1 MTEETKAVATT
12 GTKAVAAPKQTIR
25 SLIEGEE
32 FKKQVAL
39 ALPKHLTPD
48 RFVRVAIN
56 AMMRTPT
63 LAQCDH
69 ASFFNCLLNLSALG
83 LEPDGRRA
91 HLIPYWNSKRN
102 VHEAQLIVDY
112 KGLVELAMRSGKVS
126 LIHADVVCE
135 NDLFEYDMGEIKA
148 HKINFREPRG
158 EMYAAYCI
166 IKMKDGTVKAEVMS
180 KDDIEGIRKRS
191 RAGNSGPWITD
202 YNEMSKKT
210 VFRRASK
217 WIELSP
223 ELRDAF
229 EKDDDRVPEF
239 GAPVAPV
246 KIKPVKLDL
255 PAIEEKPAAET
266 IEVPSELSEGADP
279 DLSAKVDAEQPKVED
294 PQERENL
301 IDEIRAEC
309 VGLPT
314 RLAKCCK
321 RVGIGAEELESAPVE
336 ALRRV
341 LSAVMKEGE
350 RPQ

>member
-1 MTEETKAVATT
+1 M
-12 GTKAVAAPKQTIR
+12 
-25 SLIEGEE
+25 
-32 FKKQVAL
+32 AL

-102 VHEAQLIVDY
+102 IHEAQLIVDY

-166 IKMKDGTVKAEVMS
+166 IRMKDGTVKAEVMS
-180 KDDIEGIRKRS
+180 KDEIEAIRKRS
-191 RAGNSGPWITD
+191 RAGNAGPWITD
-202 YNEMSKKT
+202 FSEMSKKT

-246 KIKPVKLDL
+246 KIKPMKLDL
-255 PAIEEKPAAET
+255 PAFEAPPPPVAEEVIDAKD
-266 IEVPSELSEGADP
+266 ADP
-279 DLSAKVDAEQPKVED
+279 DLSAVPPVED
-294 PQERENL
+294 PEEREKL

-309 VGLPT
+309 VGLPS
-314 RLAKCCK
+314 RLSKECK
-321 RVGIGAEELESAPVE
+321 GLRINPDELETAPMD
-336 ALRRV
+336 ALRILLVRV
-341 LSAVMKEGE
+341 KK
-350 RPQ
+350 